1 MPISLEI
8 VTLNGT
14 SIYRDAA
21 YTKGNPTI
29 AEFKEQLTN
38 EPYDRWADGT
48 PYYYV
53 PRWYTIESIEIINI
67 ATSKPVS
74 YEETDTVAQF
84 QADKYIIHVTVKR
97 KSRTERKT
105 QRRSGGYR
113 SQSRRRRRN

>member
-8 VTLNGT
+8 VTSTGH

-29 AEFKEQLTN
+29 AEFKTQLTN
-38 EPYDRWADGT
+38 EPYDRWPNGE

-53 PRWYTIESIEIINI
+53 PKWYTVESIEIINI

-113 SQSRRRRRN
+113 TRRRRRN

>member
-8 VTLNGT
+8 TNQKGT

-53 PRWYTIESIEIINI
+53 PRWYTVESIEIINI

-113 SQSRRRRRN
+113 SRRRRRN